1 MNNIS
6 FVQPNGFPLEADA
19 TLGFMQS
26 DYQSGINALAKALG
40 GDYVIVSGCEKV
52 GANYAAGWV
61 VVGGEFLRF
70 EGGAV
75 GLACYVAQTIVQKPN
90 ADGTL
95 VDRYFTR
102 SVKMG
107 SGSGSFGFYQFVRMD
122 SLLNCTKTLKAI
134 LNTEGAVIVSGCA
147 VDSYDNVAMT
157 VNINFGYA
165 YVGGQLKLVPSYSGT
180 YPAYFDGVSWT
191 TVTPSVVD
199 IKFDPFTEQY
209 YADVLSRQLSKVGE
223 VKTFVALSSDFDVTG
238 LGRWGFKGWAVCNGQ
253 NSTVNMGGRAMV
265 GLNVASGFV
274 ENATGGNQEVTLNIS
289 NMPEHNHQG
298 GQTGSVDV
306 NELGLIYRSSATLN
320 QTVAGADNVGGGVE
334 PNVITTPQYIPKEG
348 SNVPFSIMPPY
359 RVFVFAQRI

>member
-1 MNNIS
+1 MNKIS

-26 DYQSGINALAKALG
+26 DYQSGINAIAKALG
-40 GDYVIVSGCEKV
+40 GDYVIVSGCENV
-52 GANYAAGWV
+52 GGSYTAGWV

-75 GLACYVAQTIVQKPN
+75 GLACYVAQTILQKPN

-107 SGSGSFGFYQFVRMD
+107 SASGSFGFYQFVRMD
-122 SLLNCTKTLKAI
+122 SLLNCGKTMQAV

-147 VDSYDNVAMT
+147 VDSYDDVAMT

-165 YVGGQLKLVPSYSGT
+165 YVGGQLRLVPSYSGG
-180 YPAYFDGVSWT
+180 YPAYFDGVAWT
-191 TVTPSVVD
+191 TVLPSVVG
-199 IKFDPFTEQY
+199 IMFDPFTSQY
-209 YADVLSRQLSKVGE
+209 YADVMSRQLSKVGE

-238 LGRWGFKGWAVCNGQ
+238 LGRWGFKGWAICNGQ
-253 NSTVNMGGRAMV
+253 NGTVDMGGRAMV
-265 GLNVASGFV
+265 GINIPDGFI
-274 ENATGGNQEVTLNIS
+274 EGATGGNAEVALSIA

-298 GQTGSVDV
+298 GQTGAVPAD
-306 NELGLIYRSSATLN
+306 ELGLIRRSSLGAN
-320 QTVAGADNVGGGVE
+320 QTVGSADNQGAGYE
-334 PNVITTPQYIPKEG
+334 PNVIATPQSIPLEG

>member
-70 EGGAV
+70 EGGAI
-75 GLACYVAQTIVQKPN
+75 GTACYIAQTIVPKPN

-107 SGSGSFGFYQFVRMD
+107 VGVGQFGFYQFVRMD
-122 SLLNCTKTLKAI
+122 NLLNAYKALRAI
-134 LNTEGAVIVSGCA
+134 VFENAVILSGCA
-147 VDSYDNVAMT
+147 VDSYDDVAQT
-157 VNINFGYA
+157 VNINFGNA
-165 YVGGQLKLVPSYSGT
+165 YIDGMLKLVPSYSGT
-180 YPAYFDGVSWT
+180 YPAYFDGVAWT
-191 TVTPSVVD
+191 TVLPSVVG
-199 IKFDPFTEQY
+199 ISFDPFTEQY
-209 YADVLSRQLSKVGE
+209 YSDVLSRQLSKIGE
-223 VKTFVALSSDFDVTG
+223 FKTFVALSSDFDVTG
-238 LGRWGFKGWAVCNGQ
+238 LGRWSYKGWAICNGQ
-253 NSTVNMGGRAMV
+253 NGTVNMGGRAFV
-265 GLNVASGFV
+265 GLDVVNGYI
-274 ENATGGNQEVTLNIS
+274 EGATGGSNEATLSIA
-289 NMPEHNHQG
+289 NMPEHNHQS
-298 GQTGSVDV
+298 GQTGNVGV
-306 NELGLIYRSSATLN
+306 NELGMIYRSSSSLN

-348 SNVPFSIMPPY
+348 GGVAFSIMQPY
-359 RVFVFAQRI
+359 RVVVFAQRI